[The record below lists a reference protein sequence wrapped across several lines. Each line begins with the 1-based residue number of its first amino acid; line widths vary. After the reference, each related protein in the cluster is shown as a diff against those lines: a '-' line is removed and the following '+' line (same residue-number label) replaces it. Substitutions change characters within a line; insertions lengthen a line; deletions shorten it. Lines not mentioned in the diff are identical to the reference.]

1 VTITAC
7 DLITH
12 AVAAMVAKD
21 RTIRYLVSAML
32 TSHNYSIL
40 ALVKLRLIS
49 NYKGTT
55 LDNTKVY
62 FAQKNAK
69 AGNHLFALLAL

>member
-1 VTITAC
+1 MKKLFLPLLFLMAVTAH

-32 TSHNYSIL
+32 TSHNSTVFFSVI
-40 ALVKLRLIS
+40 KLRLIS
-49 NYKGTT
+49 NYKGIYFSSTSDT
-55 LDNTKVY
+55 LC
-62 FAQKNAK
+62 
-69 AGNHLFALLAL
+69 

>member
-1 VTITAC
+1 
-7 DLITH
+7 
-12 AVAAMVAKD
+12 
-21 RTIRYLVSAML
+21 ML